1 VVLLD
6 IYWPAAYRHSHD
18 DESKEAEVIVVGMH
32 PPLDDFVRQLFHEDR
47 DRVDVFVLDAKHN
60 DIPTDITQE
69 IKQYPT
75 MLLFPAVPG
84 VGPGEVGG
92 GGRKPILYTGERTVA
107 AGAWT

>member
-1 VVLLD
+1 MVLLD

-60 DIPTDITQE
+60 DIPTDITHE

-75 MLLFPAVPG
+75 MLLSVTYLVLYWYSLPSFECYQYRLG
-84 VGPGEVGG
+84 
-92 GGRKPILYTGERTVA
+92 ILQQQFA
-107 AGAWT
+107 PL